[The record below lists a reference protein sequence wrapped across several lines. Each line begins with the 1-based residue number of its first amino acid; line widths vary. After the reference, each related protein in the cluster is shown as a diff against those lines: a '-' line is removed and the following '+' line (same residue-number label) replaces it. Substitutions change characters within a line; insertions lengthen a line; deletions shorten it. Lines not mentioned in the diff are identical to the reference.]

1 MPSPQPLA
9 GYSGFGGVSEGVG
22 SAPYAR
28 SLLTPAKAQR
38 RAISE
43 SPSHPSVGTVA
54 GGAVHGP
61 STQITCPEPGGHS

>member
-28 SLLTPAKAQR
+28 SLLTPAKAKSSP
-38 RAISE
+38 ISA
-43 SPSHPSVGTVA
+43 SPGQPSVGTVA